1 MPVVELTS
9 TEPATGAVIW
19 QGPTGDAAAEV
30 AAARAAWPDWAARPL
45 AYRAETLRRFANLI
59 RSRADMITDQI
70 ARETG
75 KPLWDARSEVEAVLA
90 RVDAAIAAYSERTG
104 QRRLEGNLGVRSALR
119 HKPHGVLAVIGQ
131 SSFPVQQAAD
141 HVIPAL
147 LAGNAVVLKPS
158 EHSPAAA
165 RALIA
170 TLVEAGVPEGVA
182 RWLPGGPE
190 TGRALAA
197 DPGIDGLLF
206 SGSTPVGLGLARQFA
221 EMPGRMLTLAMGG
234 NNPIVVW
241 DAADLHAAAVIIV
254 QSAYL
259 SSGQRCSAARRLIV
273 RDGQHEPLVEAVTR
287 IIDRLIIG
295 EPHSQPAPFMGPV
308 IGNAAADALQDAFL
322 DLMMK
327 GGQPIRRLDRP
338 IDGRPFLTPALID
351 VTNIQR
357 RPDIELFGP
366 ILQMI
371 RVPDIEAALAE
382 ANATRYGLSASLIGG
397 SPQLYDRFWAT
408 LRAGSINWNRPTT
421 GSPATAPFGGLGL
434 SGNYRPGSYYAA
446 DHSAYPVISTEVEQA
461 RAAIGVGLR

>member
-1 MPVVELTS
+1 MLAGELTS

-19 QGPTGDAAAEV
+19 QGPAGDAAAEV

-45 AYRAETLRRFANLI
+45 AFRAETLRRFANLV
-59 RSRADMITDQI
+59 RARADMITDQI

-75 KPLWDARSEVEAVLA
+75 KPLWDARSEAEAVLA
-90 RVDAAIAAYSERTG
+90 RVDAAIAAYGERTG

-119 HKPHGVLAVIGQ
+119 HKPHGVLAVISQ

-165 RALIA
+165 HVLIA
-170 TLVEAGVPEGVA
+170 MLIEAGVPEGVA

-206 SGSTPVGLGLARQFA
+206 SGSTTVGLGLARQFA
-221 EMPGRMLTLAMGG
+221 EMPGRMLALAMGG

-259 SSGQRCSAARRLIV
+259 SAGQRCAAARRLIV
-273 RDGQHEPLVEAVTR
+273 RDGQHGPLIEAVTK
-287 IIDRLIIG
+287 IIDRLIVG

-327 GGQPIRRLDRP
+327 GGQPLRRLDRP
-338 IDGRPFLTPALID
+338 IEGRPFLTPALID
-351 VTNIQR
+351 VTSIQR
-357 RPDIELFGP
+357 RPDVELFGP
-366 ILQMI
+366 ILQLV
-371 RVPDIEAALAE
+371 RVPDFEAALVE

-408 LRAGSINWNRPTT
+408 VRAGSINWNRPTT

-434 SGNYRPGSYYAA
+434 SGNHRPGSYYAA

>member
-1 MPVVELTS
+1 MPAVELIS

-19 QGPTGDAAAEV
+19 QGPTGDVAAEV

-45 AYRAETLRRFANLI
+45 AFRAETLRRFANLV
-59 RSRADMITDQI
+59 RARAEAITDQI

-75 KPLWDARSEVEAVLA
+75 KPLWDARSEAEAVLA
-90 RVDAAIAAYSERTG
+90 RVDAAIAAYGERTG

-254 QSAYL
+254 QSAFL
-259 SSGQRCSAARRLIV
+259 SAGQRCSAARRLIV
-273 RDGQHEPLVEAVTR
+273 RDGQHGPLVEAVTK

-308 IGNAAADALQDAFL
+308 IGNAAADMLQDAFL

-351 VTNIQR
+351 VTAIQR
-357 RPDIELFGP
+357 RPDVELFGP
-366 ILQMI
+366 ILQMV
-371 RVPDIEAALAE
+371 RVPDFEAALVE

-408 LRAGSINWNRPTT
+408 IRAGAINWNRPTT